1 MFELHIIILTMIIVA
16 RLPKIQYG
24 KVMESYGNL
33 KKIWKSYGNL
43 KKNMEKLWNFKK
55 IGKKYGN
62 LKKECGKHGKCTES
76 IKICH
81 KIILFSKE
89 TCFLYS

>member
-1 MFELHIIILTMIIVA
+1 MEIF
-16 RLPKIQYG
+16 KKYG
-24 KVMESYGNL
+24 KVMEFR
-33 KKIWKSYGNL
+33 
-43 KKNMEKLWNFKK
+43 KNR
-55 IGKKYGN
+55 KKYGN

-89 TCFLYS
+89 TMFFILLSPLNAMKLQSRLFENMELYTSP

>member
-1 MFELHIIILTMIIVA
+1 MLCLKRRLKQSCQVA
-16 RLPKIQYG
+16 
-24 KVMESYGNL
+24 ENS
-33 KKIWKSYGNL
+33 IWKSYGKLWKFEKNMEKL
-43 KKNMEKLWNFKK
+43 WKFEKNMEKLWNFEK

>member
-1 MFELHIIILTMIIVA
+1 MHKLFKNQSCQVA
-16 RLPKIQYG
+16 
-24 KVMESYGNL
+24 ENS
-33 KKIWKSYGNL
+33 IWKSYGKL
-43 KKNMEKLWNFKK
+43 WKFEKNMEKLWNFEK